1 MQVLL
6 TYSITVNNYPD
17 NKLGLSCAKL
27 KLNVELKLVTTSP
40 GGGWVGGLKRNKCYS
55 QLKLKL

>member
-40 GGGWVGGLKRNKCYS
+40 GGWVVVVGGLVD
-55 QLKLKL
+55 